1 MQKLTDKTLSD
12 INQNCSAKIIAIDHE
27 ECFINKAEALGV
39 KINNIITVT
48 HKNKKG
54 PICVNINTTSFMIR
68 LSDAN
73 RIRVVEL

>member
-27 ECFINKAEALGV
+27 EWFIKKAEALGIKV
-39 KINNIITVT
+39 NKTITVT

-73 RIRVVEL
+73 RIKVMEL

>member
-1 MQKLTDKTLSD
+1 MQKLSNKTLSD

-27 ECFINKAEALGV
+27 EWFINKAEALGI

-48 HKNKKG
+48 HKRKKG
-54 PICVNINTTSFMIR
+54 PICVNINTTSFMMR

-73 RIRVVEL
+73 RIKVMKL

>member
-27 ECFINKAEALGV
+27 EWFINKAEALGV

-48 HKNKKG
+48 NKNKKG

>member
-27 ECFINKAEALGV
+27 EWFINKAEALGV
-39 KINNIITVT
+39 KINNIIIVT